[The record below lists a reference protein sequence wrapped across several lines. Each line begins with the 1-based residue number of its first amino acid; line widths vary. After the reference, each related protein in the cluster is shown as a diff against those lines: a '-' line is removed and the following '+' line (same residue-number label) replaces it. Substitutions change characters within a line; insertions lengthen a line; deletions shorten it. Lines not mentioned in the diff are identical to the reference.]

1 MFQGELLAI
10 YIAAKNGDD
19 LQAVEAAE
27 AVPGQ
32 GLAGDRYFLPA
43 PNSGTPEEVG
53 REVTLI
59 ESEALESIRREDDM
73 VLAPGQSRRNLLTRG
88 VPLNHLV
95 GREFQVGD
103 VVLRGI
109 RLCEPCG
116 HLEGM
121 TVTGVRKAL
130 CHRGGLRAQ
139 IVRGGSLRP
148 GAVIRPT

>member
-10 YIAAKNGDD
+10 YITAKNGAD
-19 LQAVEAAE
+19 LQAVEAVE

-32 GLAGDRYFLPA
+32 GLASDRYFRPV

-59 ESEALESIRREDDM
+59 ESEALEAIRREDDM
-73 VLAPGQSRRNLLTRG
+73 VLDPGQSRRNLLTRG

-109 RLCEPCG
+109 KLCEPCG
-116 HLEGM
+116 HLEAL
-121 TVTGVRKAL
+121 TVTGIRKAL

-139 IVRGGSLRP
+139 IVRGGQLRP
-148 GAVIRPT
+148 GAVIRPR